1 MDDDD
6 DDEEEEVVAI
16 LITIKQWWVT
26 RIAPLLL
33 VDLKG
38 ILGTTT
44 VMLPEEEGPDEFG
57 RRSLLPIVVPAR
69 RKERVLGSNIIVER
83 RSRTR
88 MSKNRLGLFMIQR
101 GGQSLDRQYRY
112 EMWWWG

>member
-1 MDDDD
+1 MDDD
-6 DDEEEEVVAI
+6 DDEEEEEVVTI

-26 RIAPLLL
+26 RIAPLL

-44 VMLPEEEGPDEFG
+44 VMLPDEGGPDEFG

-88 MSKNRLGLFMIQR
+88 MSKNRLGLFIIQR
-101 GGQSLDRQYRY
+101 
-112 EMWWWG
+112 